1 MDLWLHKIWKNT
13 LKIYFGKF
21 WFQAENT
28 LFQLCPNIFL
38 NIVIFLIA
46 LPNKL
51 TMNMMNG
58 VHIIKF
64 CIVMFTSIAVGSPCI
79 RSRLQRPLDSY
90 QVLIKYKYKY
100 KYMQRKAKI
109 QKYVCSV
116 EDM

>member
-1 MDLWLHKIWKNT
+1 M
-13 LKIYFGKF
+13 Y
-21 WFQAENT
+21 
-28 LFQLCPNIFL
+28 
-38 NIVIFLIA
+38 
-46 LPNKL
+46 
-51 TMNMMNG
+51 G
-58 VHIIKF
+58 VHITKF

-90 QVLIKYKYKY
+90 QVLIKCKYKYKYKY